1 MSNKYRLLM
10 LHAIIAVRKLMH
22 KIVATTPFLRN
33 ASQSKAGAEGGAEL
47 PTVFCS
53 LFFAAKGLLPP
64 ISMLLIMSNIGLLWL
79 GILMLKYI
87 SPICARASSHCVSC
101 RLLA

>member
-1 MSNKYRLLM
+1 M
-10 LHAIIAVRKLMH
+10 LTSLYTSSCIGMLAV
-22 KIVATTPFLRN
+22 TPLQLK
-33 ASQSKAGAEGGAEL
+33 ASQSNAGAEGGAEL

-87 SPICARASSHCVSC
+87 SPICARASSHDVSC
-101 RLLA
+101 KLLA